1 MSYRHKTVE
10 DSDLWTPERDLWVSV
25 LSRAVLDVIRG
36 PTRIER
42 DQACSFFLKGTRHFR
57 NVCEFAGRDPD
68 YVQEKMKKYIL
79 REPGWNEPAPG
90 KWRFGGVTHYRRK
103 RTTAAKRGRPCLKNI
118 GPI

>member
-1 MSYRHKTVE
+1 
-10 DSDLWTPERDLWVSV
+10 VSV

-68 YVQEKMKKYIL
+68 YVQEKMKTYIL
-79 REPGWNEPAPG
+79 REPGWNQPVPG
-90 KWRFGGVTHYRRK
+90 KWRFGNATHYRK
-103 RTTAAKRGRPCLKNI
+103 RTTAAKRGRPRLKNL

>member
-1 MSYRHKTVE
+1 MSFTQKTLRVQ
-10 DSDLWTPERDLWVSV
+10 DHWTPEIDLWVSV

-68 YVQEKMKKYIL
+68 YVQQKMRKCIL
-79 REPGWNEPAPG
+79 RKAGWNVDIPI
-90 KWRFGGVTHYRRK
+90 TSHYRRK
-103 RTTAAKRGRPCLKNI
+103 RTTPAKRGRPSLRI
-118 GPI
+118 VGSI

>member
-1 MSYRHKTVE
+1 MSYRQKTVR
-10 DSDLWTPERDLWVSV
+10 DQDFWTPESDLWVSV
-25 LSRAVLDVIRG
+25 LSRAVLDVVRG

-68 YVQEKMKKYIL
+68 YVQEKMKTYIL
-79 REPGWNEPAPG
+79 REPGWNQPVPG
-90 KWRFGGVTHYRRK
+90 KWRFGSATHYRK
-103 RTTAAKRGRPCLKNI
+103 RTTAAKRGRPRLNNL

>member
-10 DSDLWTPERDLWVSV
+10 DSDLWTPESDLWVSV

-68 YVQEKMKKYIL
+68 YVQERVRKIIL
-79 REPGWNEPAPG
+79 RKEGWNVDVP
-90 KWRFGGVTHYRRK
+90 VTSHYRQGPRK
-103 RTTAAKRGRPCLKNI
+103 GRRRGRPRLDAV
-118 GPI
+118 